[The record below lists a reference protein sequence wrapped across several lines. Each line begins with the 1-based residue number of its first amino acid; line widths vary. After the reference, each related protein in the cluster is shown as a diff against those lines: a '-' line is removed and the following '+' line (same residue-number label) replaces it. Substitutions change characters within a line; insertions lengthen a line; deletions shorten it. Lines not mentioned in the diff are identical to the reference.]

1 MSFKGTIIRP
11 SINARVAVRSEQRYY
26 CKGAFDP
33 NRYKNSMD
41 STLAWRD
48 NYWAD
53 GTITHS
59 FAMGNCFKMNQYRAS
74 DLACLLICNNLEY
87 LRVANGMSR
96 PAWGRFLGYKGYNS
110 YSTWVYKVMHGD
122 YSSTPGPAKLEQVY
136 DKLGIDQYQLRC
148 VDLPS
153 GKVVFTR
160 GDAVANG
167 MKIS

>member
-1 MSFKGTIIRP
+1 MAISMTPIRP
-11 SINARVAVRSEQRYY
+11 SLNARISVRSEQRYY
-26 CKGAFDP
+26 CKGAFNP
-33 NRYKNSMD
+33 KRYKNSMD
-41 STLAWRD
+41 PGLVWRD

-87 LRVANGMSR
+87 LRTVNGR
-96 PAWGRFLGYKGYNS
+96 NKTEWGRFLGYKGSNS
-110 YSTWVYKVMHGD
+110 YATWVCKVMHGD
-122 YSSTPGPAKLEQVY
+122 YSSTPGQAKLEQIY

-160 GDAVANG
+160 GDATKNG